1 MTFSREMNR
10 LMVALLLAFFFVLA
24 SASYWA
30 IVGADSIL
38 LREDNPRLV
47 EDEAAIRRGAIYDRN
62 MTLLAESLVE
72 DGTVQRQYL
81 HPESYSAIGYF
92 SLRYGVGGAEAA
104 YDAILRGD
112 TLNTGFA
119 SYFNEALLHRPQ
131 VGANIRLSFDLAVQS
146 GIVEAM
152 GTHRGAAV
160 ALSVPNGEV
169 LALVSLPGYDPNS
182 LDTEWENL
190 IVAEGKPFFNRVLQ
204 GQYQAGGMLQTPL
217 MTAGI
222 LTQQPFDIVTNAANV
237 PLRVDEVLL
246 TCAVNPPKDDLS
258 YAEAYAYGCPR
269 PFALL
274 AEQINP
280 GTLENIIADFRLES
294 PPSLE
299 GFVVENPEIEATPE
313 LTPEASDSSFIA
325 DVLGQGQLTINP
337 LGMASVAGAII
348 NTGNAP
354 QPYALLAIQDSQ
366 GEWLAA
372 SPNPHSLPLMTEN
385 AALRMRDLMIANLE
399 IGTASSAARP
409 GETIGGHA
417 ALAISGETSQAWFI
431 GFIMIDGNFGAAVAI
446 VLEDSNDA
454 RLAAQ
459 IGGLALE
466 RAANSLRE
474 SSN

>member
-1 MTFSREMNR
+1 MSFSREMNR
-10 LMVALLLAFFFVLA
+10 LMFGLLIAFFFVLA

-47 EDEAAIRRGAIYDRN
+47 EDEAAIRRGAIYDRH

-72 DGTVQRQYL
+72 EDLVQRHYL
-81 HPESYSAIGYF
+81 HPEIYSAVGYF
-92 SLRYGVGGAEAA
+92 SLRYGAGGAEAA

-112 TLNTGFA
+112 TLNTGLG
-119 SYFNEALLHRPQ
+119 SYFDEALLHRPQ
-131 VGANIRLSFDLAVQS
+131 VGADIRLTLDLGVQTS
-146 GIVEAM
+146 IVEAM

-160 ALSVPNGEV
+160 VLSVPNGEV
-169 LALVSLPGYDPNS
+169 LALVSLPSYDPNT
-182 LDTEWENL
+182 LDANWENL
-190 IVAEGKPFFNRVLQ
+190 IVAEGNPFFNRVLQ
-204 GQYQAGGMLQTPL
+204 GQYQAGGVLQTPL

-222 LTQQPFDIVTNAANV
+222 LTQQPFDIVTNAANL
-237 PLRVDEVLL
+237 PLRVDDVLL

-280 GTLENIIADFRLES
+280 STLENIIADFGLEN

-299 GFVVENPEIEATPE
+299 GFVAENPQIELSPE
-313 LTPEASDSSFIA
+313 LTAEASESSFIA
-325 DVLGQGQLTINP
+325 DILGQGDLTVNP
-337 LGMASVAGAII
+337 LGMATVAGAII
-348 NTGNAP
+348 NGGNAP
-354 QPYALLAIQDSQ
+354 QPYALLASQNSQ
-366 GEWLAA
+366 GEWLAS
-372 SPNPHSLPLMTEN
+372 SPNPSSLPLMTEN
-385 AALRMRDLMIANLE
+385 AALRMRDLLIGNIT
-399 IGTASSAARP
+399 IGTASSAARA

-431 GFIMIDGNFGAAVAI
+431 GFIVIDGNLGASVAI

-454 RLAAQ
+454 TLAAQ

>member
-1 MTFSREMNR
+1 MSFSREMNR
-10 LMVALLLAFFFVLA
+10 LMFGLILAFFFVLA

-47 EDEAAIRRGAIYDRN
+47 ENEAAIRRGSIYDRH
-62 MTLLAESLVE
+62 MALLAESFVV
-72 DGTVQRQYL
+72 DGLVQRHYL
-81 HPESYSAIGYF
+81 HPETYSAIGYF
-92 SLRYGVGGAEAA
+92 SWRYGVAGAESA

-112 TLNTGFA
+112 TLDTGFG
-119 SYFNEALLHRPQ
+119 SYFDETLLHRPQ
-131 VGANIRLSFDLAVQS
+131 VGAAIRLSLDLGVQS
-146 GIVEAM
+146 SIVEAM
-152 GTHRGAAV
+152 GEHHGAAV
-160 ALSVPNGEV
+160 VLTVPNGEV
-169 LALVSLPGYDPNS
+169 LALVSLPSYDPNS
-182 LDTEWENL
+182 LDADWENL

-222 LTQQPFDIVTNAANV
+222 LSQQPFDIVTNAANL
-237 PLRVDEVLL
+237 PLRVDDVVL

-258 YAEAYAYGCPR
+258 YTEAYAYACPR

-274 AEQINP
+274 AEQINLS
-280 GTLENIIADFRLES
+280 TLENIIADFRLES

-299 GFVVENPEIEATPE
+299 GFIVENPVVEATPE
-313 LTPEASDSSFIA
+313 LTPESSESSFIS

-337 LGMASVAGAII
+337 LGMATVAGAII
-348 NTGNAP
+348 NSGNAP
-354 QPYALLAIQDSQ
+354 QPYALLAIQGLD

-372 SPNPHSLPLMTEN
+372 SPNPSSLPLMTEN
-385 AALRMRDLMIANLE
+385 AALRMRDLMIANIS
-399 IGTASSAARP
+399 IGTATSAART

-431 GFIMIDGNFGAAVAI
+431 GFILIDGNLGAAVAI

-454 RLAAQ
+454 SLAAQ
-459 IGGLALE
+459 IGGIALE
-466 RAANSLRE
+466 NAANSLRE
-474 SSN
+474 SAN